1 MWKYAVSRK
10 NMRSVAYSA
19 KRKTHIMRK
28 MRRNRSNV
36 WMVKRKSPHL
46 CGIRYRIC
54 RVRYITLRES
64 THNSKF
70 CAETLIFRAEV
81 HIAQDFAKTLRPSSL
96 YAVWRS
102 ILASHRPISRAVMG
116 LLSQHKQACPAFSST
131 WFNTIHFHVTD
142 ITASFAICGRS
153 SIRLTSTSRFLW
165 VTRVFP

>member
-1 MWKYAVSRK
+1 
-10 NMRSVAYSA
+10 
-19 KRKTHIMRK
+19 
-28 MRRNRSNV
+28 
-36 WMVKRKSPHL
+36 MVKRKSPHL

-64 THNSKF
+64 TQLEILQKLDF
-70 CAETLIFRAEV
+70 FVQRYTLLKI
-81 HIAQDFAKTLRPSSL
+81 FAKLCVLAP
-96 YAVWRS
+96 WRS
-102 ILASHRPISRAVMG
+102 MAINTASHRPISRAVMG

-142 ITASFAICGRS
+142 ITAPFAICGRS